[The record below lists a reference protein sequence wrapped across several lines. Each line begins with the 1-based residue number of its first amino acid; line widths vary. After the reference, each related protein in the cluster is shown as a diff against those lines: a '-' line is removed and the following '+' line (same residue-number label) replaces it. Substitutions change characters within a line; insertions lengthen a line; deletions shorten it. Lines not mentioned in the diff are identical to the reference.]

1 MLHGDL
7 IIAKKSFFSA
17 LSDETRLTILY
28 TLKERGGMCVNDI
41 CEVIGK
47 DQSLVSHHMRCL
59 RNCGFVTMEKQG
71 KFAVYT
77 IRNTMITDI
86 LDLSDKHVKEM
97 SEGILHCEVVS
108 EEQCC
113 KAVTGTKPR
122 RRP

>member
-1 MLHGDL
+1 MSYGDL

-28 TLKERGGMCVNDI
+28 TLKEQGGMCVNDI
-41 CEVIGK
+41 CESIGK

-71 KFAVYT
+71 KFAVYS
-77 IRNTMITDI
+77 IRNTIITDI
-86 LDLSDKHVKEM
+86 LDLSNQHVKEM
-97 SEGILHCEVVS
+97 SEGILHCDVVA

-113 KAVTGTKPR
+113 KALPNVKTR
-122 RRP
+122 RCV

>member
-7 IIAKKSFFSA
+7 TIAKKSFFSA

-77 IRNTMITDI
+77 IRNNMITDI

-97 SEGILHCEVVS
+97 SEGILHCEIVA

-113 KAVTGTKPR
+113 HAAQSAKPR

>member
-7 IIAKKSFFSA
+7 IVAKKNFFSA

-41 CEVIGK
+41 CEAIGK

-77 IRNTMITDI
+77 IRNKMITDI
-86 LDLSDKHVKEM
+86 LDLSDQHVKEM
-97 SEGILHCEVVS
+97 SEGILHCEVVAD
-108 EEQCC
+108 EQCC
-113 KAVTGTKPR
+113 KSDPYKKAR
-122 RRP
+122 RQP

>member
-1 MLHGDL
+1 
-7 IIAKKSFFSA
+7 
-17 LSDETRLTILY
+17 
-28 TLKERGGMCVNDI
+28 MCVNDI

-77 IRNTMITDI
+77 IRNKMITDI

-97 SEGILHCEVVS
+97 SEGILHCEVVA

-113 KAVTGTKPR
+113 KAVPSTKPR